1 MFKATKNGRGA
12 ADRLRKFLSMVKG
25 YFVRE
30 PGAAFIIVFDALIF
44 SCAFSLVRG
53 DEALASEIA
62 VYGYLFLVVGVVL
75 QALSAVKSEA
85 SRGEVG

>member
-1 MFKATKNGRGA
+1 
-12 ADRLRKFLSMVKG
+12 MVKG

>member
-1 MFKATKNGRGA
+1 
-12 ADRLRKFLSMVKG
+12 MVKG

-30 PGAAFIIVFDALIF
+30 PGAVFIIVFQALIF

-62 VYGYLFLVVGVVL
+62 VCGYYFLVVGVVL
-75 QALSAVKSEA
+75 QALSAVKRKA
-85 SRGEVG
+85 SRSGVC